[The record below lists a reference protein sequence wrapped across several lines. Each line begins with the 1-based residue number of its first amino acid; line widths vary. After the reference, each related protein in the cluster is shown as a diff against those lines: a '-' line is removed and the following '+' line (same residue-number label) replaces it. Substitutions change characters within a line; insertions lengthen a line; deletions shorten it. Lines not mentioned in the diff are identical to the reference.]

1 MNWDNDINY
10 FEIKKYIKILL
21 DKEYS
26 DEDIIKELIKTYDI
40 ENVVA
45 ELQLSKVKNAQKNEL
60 EKKLSDERK
69 KYVLDYAL
77 KNGFSEKRIIEEVK
91 SKFNVSETRIRKD
104 IKRAKIKYDEII
116 RKERVERCP
125 SNRIPYHILDNIS
138 VKVINCTCRE
148 SGFVKL
154 SVIVKNRNNIGFR
167 RCDFNILMYDDNHRL
182 IDICKASV
190 FSIKPYTESK
200 EVLLCFTHY
209 KNIVSYKLEF
219 NNIVTY
225 EYDGCFYN
233 ESKSYKESL
242 LVNKKSDINA
252 EILNN
257 IEIKIIKS
265 IFDDDNLES
274 RILLKNNSNCSLDL
288 IEIEARFYDED
299 KNIIDIGKSSIFK
312 ILPNSDT
319 AHKLTFYNIDENVKF
334 YSLKAVS
341 ILI

>member
-45 ELQLSKVKNAQKNEL
+45 ELQLSKVKNAKKNEL

-69 KYVLDYAL
+69 KYVLDYVF
-77 KNGFSEKRIIEEVK
+77 KNGFCEKKIIEEVK

-104 IKRAKIKYDEII
+104 IKRAKIKYDETI
-116 RKERVERCP
+116 RKEREARCP

-138 VKVINCTCRE
+138 VKVINCTCSE
-148 SGFVKL
+148 SGFVRL

-182 IDICKASV
+182 IDIGKASM
-190 FSIKPYTESK
+190 FSIKPYSESK
-200 EVLLCFTHY
+200 GVLLCFTHH
-209 KNIVSYKLEF
+209 KNMVSYKLEF
-219 NNIVTY
+219 SNIK
-225 EYDGCFYN
+225 YDGCFYN

-265 IFDDDNLES
+265 IFDDDDLES
-274 RILLKNNSNCSLDL
+274 RILLKNNSNYSLDS
-288 IEIEARFYDED
+288 IKIEARFYDED
-299 KNIIDIGKSSIFK
+299 KNIIDIGKSIIFD

-319 AHKLTFYNIDENVKF
+319 AHKLTFYNIDENVKS

-341 ILI
+341 ILIS